1 VHPTIGGWTRD
12 ELVAAL
18 GCWRAKGTDIKRV
31 WSSGRWDEAAQRMTG
46 KWTPE
51 PSKVELAKA
60 LWPTLL
66 RKIQLAM
73 VTENAPVPPSRG
85 RLPLDMDRDSF
96 RFLPEA
102 RCHWERDQ
110 R

>member
-1 VHPTIGGWTRD
+1 
-12 ELVAAL
+12 
-18 GCWRAKGTDIKRV
+18 
-31 WSSGRWDEAAQRMTG
+31 MTG

-73 VTENAPVPPSRG
+73 VTGDAPMPPIMQVTSDAYRLVSR
-85 RLPLDMDRDSF
+85 S
-96 RFLPEA
+96 
-102 RCHWERDQ
+102 
-110 R
+110 